1 MANFVIPLR
10 PEKVWLRK
18 EFLFDDQ
25 ECHGEFERA
34 LLISAKALYGRAL
47 EFQVLT
53 DRGVLRDKLPV
64 EAIVHKQTAP
74 RRPTPDLQLW
84 NAFSKR
90 MAVVEFPILSRVKVY
105 NKQQKLEWGSYMWT
119 FDFCLEDNI
128 YDLGVAEQPD
138 EHKCLH
144 FIAMDDGNFMLQP
157 NNRCLWTD
165 PSFVTKPFDSK
176 AGYKVSTSYV
186 DCELGDKW
194 NTSDDDRQYYEVKER
209 SEDD

>member
-1 MANFVIPLR
+1 MADFVVPLR

-25 ECHGEFERA
+25 EGHGEFVRA

-47 EFQVLT
+47 EFEVLT
-53 DRGVLRDKLPV
+53 ESGILRDKLPV
-64 EAIVHKQTAP
+64 EAICTKKSAP
-74 RRPTPDLQLW
+74 RRPTPELQLW

-90 MAVVEFPILSRVKVY
+90 MTIIEKPILNRVKVFS
-105 NKQQKLEWGSYMWT
+105 KKTGKLEWGSYWFT
-119 FDFCLEDNI
+119 FDFCLDDTI

-144 FIAMDDGNFMLQP
+144 FIEMDDGNFMLQP

-165 PSFVTKPFDSK
+165 PSFVTKPFDTN
-176 AGYKVSTSYV
+176 AGYKVATKV
-186 DCELGDKW
+186 IDCERGDDW
-194 NTSDDDRQYYEVKER
+194 VTEDSNAQYYKIEEK
-209 SEDD
+209 